1 MGDASRVPVFST
13 RFSYHQSGVM
23 ARRVLLL
30 EDDLALRSLLHEALV
45 GEGFDVRACE
55 SFEEIRAAAAEQD
68 GDLVVADFWG
78 GSQRS
83 LPDGERQQIHE
94 LCSFLPVVLLTGRT
108 WAADTSAHELGARA
122 LIRKPFDLDHLLD
135 TVEGVFSEV

>member
-1 MGDASRVPVFST
+1 
-13 RFSYHQSGVM
+13 M
-23 ARRVLLL
+23 ARRRVLLL
-30 EDDLALRSLLHEALV
+30 EDDVALRSLLHEALAS
-45 GEGFDVRACE
+45 EGFDVRPCE
-55 SFEEIRAAAAEQD
+55 SFEEVRAAASEHD

-83 LPDGERQQIHE
+83 LPDSERQEIHE

-108 WAADTSAHELGARA
+108 WAAETSARELGARA

-135 TVEGVFSEV
+135 TVEHALTETQP

>member
-1 MGDASRVPVFST
+1 MPR
-13 RFSYHQSGVM
+13 
-23 ARRVLLL
+23 RRVLLL
-30 EDDLALRSLLHEALV
+30 EDDLALRSLLHEALA

-55 SFEEIRAAAAEQD
+55 SFDEIRAAAADQD

-83 LPDGERQQIHE
+83 LPDGERQQIHD

-108 WAADTSAHELGARA
+108 WAADTTAEELGARA
-122 LIRKPFDLDHLLD
+122 LIRKPFDLDLLLD
-135 TVEGVFSEV
+135 TVEHALAEAQA